1 MQIFKFRFRWLPK
14 AVIVLSLA
22 SLTPP
27 AHTQEDAVAV
37 ETARVE
43 TAVWSHSV
51 SAVGSLKSQDSVM
64 LRPEIT
70 GRIADINFTEGGPVQ
85 RGQLLVQLDDAV
97 AQAELEQAEAAL
109 GLARSQYNRARQLT
123 EQGFISTQ
131 ARDESASEL
140 KVREASVSM
149 AQAQLDKTR
158 IRAPF
163 DGLIGLRNVSRG
175 DYVNAGQDLVPLES
189 IDPLNVDFR
198 IPEQYLGQVQPGSRI
213 HLRFDA
219 LPDVARDGV
228 VGAISPLV
236 ETGGRSILLR
246 ARVPNDDGAL
256 RPGMFARVD
265 LRFADHEAL
274 VVPEASI
281 APSGDGSAV
290 YVVDNGRVRRVEVVL
305 GVRREGR
312 VEVVGGVE
320 EGDEILVSGLQKV
333 SDGTPVRVMAAES
346 SSDHNADD

>member
-1 MQIFKFRFRWLPK
+1 MQNLRPRFSLL
-14 AVIVLSLA
+14 LSLMLGLLVTVWLA
-22 SLTPP
+22 Q
-27 AHTQEDAVAV
+27 AWAQEEAVSV
-37 ETARVE
+37 ETAHVE

-70 GRIADINFTEGGPVQ
+70 GRIADINFTEGGPVEQ
-85 RGQLLVQLDDAV
+85 GQLLIQLDDAV
-97 AQAELEQAEAAL
+97 ARAELEQAEAAL
-109 GLARSQYNRARQLT
+109 GLARSQFNRAQQLT
-123 EQGFISTQ
+123 AQGFISTQ

-149 AQAQLDKTR
+149 ARAQLEKTR
-158 IRAPF
+158 ITAPF

-189 IDPLNVDFR
+189 IHPLNVDFR
-198 IPEQYLGQVQPGSRI
+198 VPEQYLGQVQVGSRI

-219 LPDVARDGV
+219 LPDVTREGV
-228 VGAISPLV
+228 VGAISPLI

-246 ARVPNDDGAL
+246 ARVPNEDLAL

-281 APSGDGSAV
+281 APSGDGNAI
-290 YVVDNGRVRRVEVVL
+290 YVVDNGQARKVEVVL
-305 GVRREGR
+305 GVRRDGR

-320 EGDEILVSGLQKV
+320 EGDEILISGLQKV
-333 SDGTPVRVMAAES
+333 SDGTWVQVV
-346 SSDHNADD
+346 DHDEPAS